1 MAVTKLKAYH
11 SDSAVQNAVGY
22 VLNADKTQ
30 LQDTSRFMDAKGMEV
45 IENAMHYAEN
55 QLKTTYVAE
64 DGKTEVLVS
73 GHRCKVDLAKDTFQ
87 RCADTYYRNGHSEHA
102 GKKYRVKTLLRA
114 KLGSDGKPV
123 LDSNGKMIHDEK
135 SPVYHDENGDTVT
148 FLQERTTQV
157 RTCYMWVMSFPP
169 KRVCGYEIDPHLV
182 HQIGKE
188 FMEELE
194 QAVGLEYAAVIATHI
209 DKEHTHNHI
218 VQCSYALDGHH
229 KYVDTMETLKLAR
242 DISDRL
248 SQKYDLPIIFSPDNA
263 KSITHEEWK
272 LIQQGKSW
280 KQTIREEI
288 AYNLERSSGYEDFLR
303 KMYQSGYKVRE
314 TEKSLTYYTP
324 KKDHRCRDVGL
335 GKEYT
340 KAAILEYF
348 QELPLEQQVQKE
360 VADVIDP
367 SQITTSAVP
376 LRLYVNRYTN
386 SGRRRSDLELLLLMA
401 IKIIQYLKDK
411 FSDTNESNNPI
422 RKSASWKVA
431 RLSEAIEILNTLGI
445 QTKSE
450 LAEQLNR
457 VGAEYSHFKKDYHDI
472 SQSRDGLE
480 YLADLLENFS
490 DLQNL
495 MNDLGISDAYLA
507 PATAS
512 EVAEKRATLF
522 PMTSSQRRELYLAL
536 QKKPLYRINS
546 KFTNMTYD
554 EAKECIRFLN
564 GHSDTMPEQ
573 LTTVL
578 EFKENLDKKYAS
590 IAEKTLQGMREKL
603 QGKVITERFQKFLD
617 SLQLGIDVN
626 GISLC
631 EGIHL
636 AAYYK
641 PWKPSFLPCKDN
653 TLLVSSSKA
662 KQVKELLHHLGKEIN
677 IPVEQLSKTD
687 ADTLFQD
694 LLLSTI
700 PPASIK
706 NTLDAQ
712 FEASLSGLDY
722 ETRGYAHEWRNACRT
737 ITGLGYDT
745 AKVDEVLAQVRAQL
759 DNIHTAEHKLK
770 KKAQE
775 YRTLKQLDAYVTLS
789 ADKRFTHG
797 PKWQE
802 AFKDVDI
809 ALVNSHLQTHSQH
822 NISEHD
828 IIRTRTNFSQD
839 ISIDF

>member
-11 SDSAVQNAVGY
+11 SDSAIQNTVSY
-22 VLNADKTQ
+22 VLNVDKTY
-30 LQDTSRFMDAKGMEV
+30 LQDTTRFMDANSMKI

-55 QLKTTYVAE
+55 QLKTTYLAE

-272 LIQQGKSW
+272 LIQQGNSW

-288 AYNLERSSGYEDFLR
+288 AYNLERASNYEDFLR
-303 KMYQSGYKVRE
+303 KMYQSGYTVRE
-314 TEKSLTYYTP
+314 TPKSLTYYTP
-324 KKDHRCRDVGL
+324 KKDHRCRDIRL

-340 KAAILEYF
+340 KSSILEYF
-348 QELPLEQQVQKE
+348 QELPLEQKTQE
-360 VADVIDP
+360 VVELIDP
-367 SQITTSAVP
+367 AITEKSSAP
-376 LRLYVNRYTN
+376 LQLYVNRYTN
-386 SGRRRSDLELLLLMA
+386 SGRRRSDLEVLLLKA

-411 FSDTNESNNPI
+411 FSDIDESNNPI

-445 QTKSE
+445 QTKTE
-450 LAEQLNR
+450 LEEQLNR
-457 VGAEYSHFKKDYHDI
+457 VGAEHSHLKKDYHDI

-480 YLADLLENFS
+480 YLADLLENFN

-495 MNDLGISDAYLA
+495 MNDLSISDAHLA
-507 PATAS
+507 PTSAS
-512 EVAEKRATLF
+512 EIAEKRTALF

-546 KFTNMTYD
+546 KFANMTYD
-554 EAKECIRFLN
+554 EAKECIKFLN

-590 IAEKTLQGMREKL
+590 IAEKTLQGMKEQL
-603 QGKVITERFQKFLD
+603 QGKVTTERFQKFLE
-617 SLQLGIDVN
+617 SLQLGIDVT

-631 EGIHL
+631 EGIHF

-641 PWKPSFLPCKDN
+641 PWKPAFLPCRGD
-653 TLLVSSSKA
+653 TLIVSSSKA

-687 ADTLFQD
+687 ADTLFRD

-700 PPASIK
+700 PPESIK

-712 FEASLSGLDY
+712 FETSLSGLDY
-722 ETRGYAHEWRNACRT
+722 ETRGYAHEWRNACR
-737 ITGLGYDT
+737 IVTGLGYDT
-745 AKVDEVLAQVRAQL
+745 AKADEVLAQVRAQL
-759 DNIHTAEHKLK
+759 DNIHTAERKLTE
-770 KKAQE
+770 KAQE
-775 YRTLKQLDAYVTLS
+775 YRILKQLDAYITLS
-789 ADKRFTHG
+789 TDKRFTHG
-797 PKWQE
+797 PKRQE
-802 AFKDVDI
+802 LFENINVEVSDKTIPQESSSPLHYRKSFNKNLDI
-809 ALVNSHLQTHSQH
+809 DL
-822 NISEHD
+822 
-828 IIRTRTNFSQD
+828 
-839 ISIDF
+839 

>member
-11 SDSAVQNAVGY
+11 SDSAVQNTVGY
-22 VLNADKTQ
+22 VLNTDKTT
-30 LQDTSRFMDAKGMEV
+30 LHDPSRFMDAKGMEM
-45 IENAMHYAEN
+45 IENVMHYAEN
-55 QLKTTYVAE
+55 HLKTTHVAA

-114 KLGSDGKPV
+114 KLDSDGKPV
-123 LDSNGKMIHDEK
+123 LDSNGSMIHDET

-148 FLQERTTQV
+148 FLQERTTRV
-157 RTCYMWVMSFPP
+157 RNCYMWVMSFPP

-194 QAVGLEYAAVIATHI
+194 QATGLEYAAVIATHI

-218 VQCSYALDGHH
+218 VQCSYAMDGHH

-263 KSITHEEWK
+263 KSMAHEEWK
-272 LIQQGKSW
+272 LIQQGTSW

-288 AYNLERSSGYEDFLR
+288 AYNLERASGYEDFLR
-303 KMYQSGYKVRE
+303 KMHQSGYTIRE

-324 KKDHRCRDVGL
+324 KKGHRCRDVGL

-340 KAAILEYF
+340 KAAILDYF
-348 QELPLEQQVQKE
+348 QELPLEQRVQKE
-360 VADVIDP
+360 IASVLDP
-367 SQITTSAVP
+367 TQSTNSAAP

-386 SGRRRSDLELLLLMA
+386 SGRRRSDLELLLLKA

-411 FSDTNESNNPI
+411 FSDVDESNNPI

-431 RLSEAIEILNTLGI
+431 RLSEAIDILNTLGI
-445 QTKSE
+445 HTKIE
-450 LAEQLNR
+450 LEEQLNR
-457 VGAEYSHFKKDYHDI
+457 VGAEHSHLKKDYHDI

-480 YLADLLENFS
+480 YLADLLENFN

-495 MNDLGISDAYLA
+495 MNDLAISDSYLS

-512 EVAEKRATLF
+512 EISEKRAALF

-536 QKKPLYRINS
+536 QKKPLYRINN
-546 KFTNMTYD
+546 KFTNMTYE
-554 EAKECIRFLN
+554 EAKNCICFLN
-564 GHSDTMPEQ
+564 GQSATMPEQ

-590 IAEKTLQGMREKL
+590 IAEKTLRRMREKL
-603 QGKVITERFQKFLD
+603 QGKVITERFQKFLET
-617 SLQLGIDVN
+617 LQLCIDVK

-641 PWKPSFLPCKDN
+641 PWKPTFLPCRDIA
-653 TLLVSSSKA
+653 LLVSSSKA
-662 KQVKELLHHLGKEIN
+662 KQITELLHHLGREIN

-687 ADTLFQD
+687 ADTLFRD
-694 LLLSTI
+694 LLLSII
-700 PPASIK
+700 PPESIK

-722 ETRGYAHEWRNACRT
+722 ETRGYAHEWRNACRI
-737 ITGLGYDT
+737 ITALGYDT
-745 AKVDEVLAQVRAQL
+745 AKTEEALAQVRTQL
-759 DNIHTAEHKLK
+759 NNIHTAERKLK
-770 KKAQE
+770 EKAQE

-789 ADKRFTHG
+789 TDRRFTHG

-802 AFKDVDI
+802 AFKDLDY
-809 ALVNSHLQTHSQH
+809 VNTSLQL
-822 NISEHD
+822 
-828 IIRTRTNFSQD
+828 F
-839 ISIDF
+839 